1 MADKYRID
9 VMSAFNEKGMPLDA
23 WHDFITGPHDDNQ
36 ETLINIDRAYRCVP
50 WLNRGVNLRADAVAH
65 MPYHIETTAGAD
77 VTEREEWEYLTDK
90 MRRLL
95 ALTEKS
101 LVKRGCAYWLIESNR
116 VGKKQTPR
124 YIPARSVRLVTD
136 DQQGIVGYEI
146 TWSSG
151 TRKYPKAQVVYF
163 CIENDDSEIAP
174 DVAPAQVA
182 LEAAGLLYASNAA
195 PARFY
200 SGGFVP
206 VSLIAVPL
214 TTQKS
219 DITKLEAF
227 FRRAGTG
234 LKNMFNVLG
243 VYEGVK
249 VEQVGHTLKDSIT
262 PDITSSARDDVAV
275 ALGIPPTVLDST
287 SANYATA
294 SSEMIGFYVNTIF
307 PECSM
312 IQETVN
318 EQFFTALGL
327 RFVFDMQ
334 QHEIM
339 QTIQLAQGQSV
350 VTLTG
355 KPPLTVD
362 EGREMLGYEAG
373 EGPEEVEPEATGTT
387 DETAAPQDSTTPA
400 STNGTETIN
409 DLSLNGAQITAALN
423 VINQLAMGEIAPDVA
438 VELLVAVG
446 IQREK
451 AQQMVNDTLKNPI
464 SKPTDEAAADA
475 ELVKALIDEMQAS
488 RKVLENGNGQH

>member
-36 ETLINIDRAYRCVP
+36 ETLINIDKAYRSVP
-50 WLNRGVNLRADAVAH
+50 WLYRGVNLRADAVSNVPWH
-65 MPYHIETTAGAD
+65 FETMAGAD
-77 VTEREEWEYLTDK
+77 VTESPDWEYLAVK

-95 ALTEKS
+95 AVTEKS
-101 LVKRGCAYWLIESNR
+101 LTKRGCAYWLIETNR
-116 VGKKQTPR
+116 MDKKPTPR
-124 YIPARSVRLVTD
+124 YIPSQGVRPIKD
-136 DQQGIVGYEI
+136 AQQGIVGYEI

-151 TRKYPKAQVVYF
+151 TRRYPLDQVVHF
-163 CIENDDSEIAP
+163 VLENDDSEIEP

-214 TTQKS
+214 TTQKE
-219 DITKLEAF
+219 DISKLEAF

-249 VEQVGHTLKDSIT
+249 VETVGHTLKDSIT
-262 PDITSSARDDVAV
+262 PDITSAARDDVAV
-275 ALGIPPTVLDST
+275 ALVGVPTMLDAT

-294 SSEMIGFYVNTIF
+294 SSETVNFILNIVFSECDTIQD
-307 PECSM
+307 
-312 IQETVN
+312 IAN
-318 EQFFTALGL
+318 EQFFNPLGI
-327 RFVFDMQ
+327 RFVFDKSE
-334 QHEIM
+334 HEIM
-339 QTIQLAQGQSV
+339 QTVQLTQAQGV

-373 EGPEEVEPEATGTT
+373 EGPEEVEPVTV
-387 DETAAPQDSTTPA
+387 DETATP
-400 STNGTETIN
+400 EY
-409 DLSLNGAQITAALN
+409 
-423 VINQLAMGEIAPDVA
+423 
-438 VELLVAVG
+438 
-446 IQREK
+446 
-451 AQQMVNDTLKNPI
+451 
-464 SKPTDEAAADA
+464 EAASDAD
-475 ELVKALIDEMQAS
+475 LVKALIDEMQAS